1 MKNLKLLKT
10 SILFFVVIAVIAC
23 NDEPKNEKQ
32 TADLTGEWRRS
43 DFNDEF
49 DYRLTFHADNSGI
62 KIQREGNDTQGISSA
77 VTFEWATDQNILT
90 FNFNGEIETTQ
101 YSINEDGHLLL
112 SDISD
117 FYFTRIK

>member
-23 NDEPKNEKQ
+23 NDEPKDEKQ
-32 TADLTGEWRRS
+32 TVDLTGEWRRS

-90 FNFNGEIETTQ
+90 LNFNGEIETTQ